1 MREYKA
7 GSRVAVWPAYQVE
20 RMKTKSIQILI
31 ALLGVAAACAQTS
44 ATLQYV
50 GYDPAPKYFS
60 SSFIACQQ
68 VGTGTPS
75 SDATGFTVPINLSC
89 QDQKSG
95 TIQGSLRVDFS
106 SQIVPITISGTWK
119 QDFAFPTPLTVTANA
134 QFNVSAPATDASPA
148 IQIEVTLPEAGN
160 TFYDSVA
167 TMDCTA
173 SKVSAASAQ
182 RSCAVTGADG
192 MSDTSGPPLYIGA
205 YLSIPIN
212 LGSGSWSVE
221 MKLYGKFSLCTG
233 SACTVSGPAFDHIE
247 VVQVVPVTDPKTSA
261 PIVVPN
267 KSTVVRVFGTSS
279 QPADVSV
286 TLKAVDRGG
295 TLPSHYAS
303 LGPNKPDPDSPV
315 QSADFLLPPEWTT
328 SGPLTLQAQYQVANS
343 PTVVSDLVPLVF
355 KPADGWPAK
364 FRVAAIQV
372 CERLA
377 DQSNNCAGSDT
388 APLGDLGGFM
398 RKILPLSDLFRAE
411 YFVAGVWHLRA
422 SQMTM
427 PALREKLAW
436 MYLQLAAKLGANAP
450 DLLLAWYPR
459 DGVIAQSPGANT
471 ATFSWL
477 TRMFGINHV
486 VAIIPDAA
494 DRYSEQIYLGTMV
507 AGLLGPPIPF
517 SPKAIGVAG
526 YDPQAAWVWPSTSL
540 ELHDKVFVAGDAFQT
555 WISPSQYL
563 ALYNAYAPKTTP
575 SPSLAPL
582 ARAAVPAAAS
592 PSSYLL
598 ITGTVQADSSAASF
612 DPGFLTTSAN
622 APAAS
627 DPSGSFC
634 LHFGAGSAALGDYCF
649 QASFQDPGT
658 GAALP
663 SAAFAI
669 QAPFP
674 SGTTRVSL
682 VVNSGASKGKELA
695 AVNKSATAPTVQITS
710 PHTGDHLN
718 AGQLNL
724 TWTATA
730 AGGAALTYNLSTSA
744 DGGATWT
751 PLDVALTDTQYQLDT
766 TQIAGGSQVMFL
778 VEASDGLNTG
788 TATVGPLTLTQT
800 PQISLPASP
809 FNYGKALV
817 GAGAD
822 QLIPISNTGT
832 GPLTV
837 TAATLN
843 NSAFSFISPVLP
855 ITVNAG
861 AQQGIDVRFAPTTT
875 GVQPAVLQIS
885 SSDPAHATVSMTL
898 SAEGITTFVPSVSL
912 ATQSLDCGSAAV
924 GQSADVT
931 LNLSNVGPA
940 PLTVSAAQSSNA
952 MFSLTAPAL
961 PFTVANHS
969 QQAITVHFAPTAAG
983 AQSATL
989 TLSTNDPAA
998 PAVTVHLIGTATAAA
1013 GNAPQIKAGGIVNAA
1028 SYSTTLARGSLATI
1042 FGTNLSTSTAQALPL
1057 PWAKS
1062 LGGASVTVG
1071 GVAAPLYYASPT
1083 QINFQVPYEVPAG
1096 SSANVVA
1103 TSGGVPGTA
1112 TPVALADYAM
1122 GVFTY
1127 ARTTTAVD
1135 PIVVHYSNN
1144 QLVTPT
1150 SPAAPGEILVLYG
1163 TGVGKLNNPPP
1174 TGVAVPISPLATPV
1188 DPFTMTLGGAPV
1200 PVLFTGL
1207 TPGCAGLVQM
1217 DIQLPATLPAGSS
1230 LPVVIQFPGGASPVV
1245 NLAVQGSTTS
1255 APKLTLSTS
1264 ALAFGSVT
1272 VGQSKDLSV
1281 TVSNTGTAALN
1292 VNSPA
1297 VSGAGFSLVPAV
1309 SAFTLQPGGALPVTV
1324 RYTPASAA
1332 AASGTLTIASN
1343 DSSSPATVA
1352 LSGTGVS
1359 ATGPTPGTVS
1369 VSDSFNRADST
1380 GCALGKADLALGG
1393 SGSHYYLP
1401 INSTTGVSLVSG
1413 ALQNNT
1419 LDYAGVQLTVSASC
1433 NGGGETLLQD
1443 LYMRVDLLVPAST
1456 AGVVQAGPYF
1466 RSRAAAPGDGIIG
1479 GSSAGYWVTLTSAG
1493 EVRLRG
1499 LNPNAVIATTGVSAS
1514 FNAAIF
1520 HKLEIVAQGLSLQ
1533 VWLDGARLTFTQNG
1547 AAVSSVALPSTAG
1560 SNNGAAGIAFADE
1573 DNRGKAGGQRARNLV
1588 IAQVAGAGS

>member
-1 MREYKA
+1 
-7 GSRVAVWPAYQVE
+7 
-20 RMKTKSIQILI
+20 MKTKSIPILI
-31 ALLGVAAACAQTS
+31 ALLGVAAAFGQTS

-60 SSFIACQQ
+60 SGFLACQQ
-68 VGTGTPS
+68 VGTGAPS

-89 QDQKSG
+89 QDQKPG

-106 SQIVPITISGTWK
+106 AQIVPITISGTWN

-134 QFNVSAPATDASPA
+134 QFNVSAPAADVSPS
-148 IQIEVTLPEAGN
+148 IQIMVTLPEAHN

-167 TMDCTA
+167 TMDCATP
-173 SKVSAASAQ
+173 KVSATSAQ
-182 RSCAVTGADG
+182 RSCALTGAGG
-192 MSDTSGPPLYIGA
+192 MNDTSGPPLYIGA

-221 MKLYGKFSLCTG
+221 MKWYGKFALCTG
-233 SACTVSGPAFDHIE
+233 TACAVSGPEFDHLE
-247 VVQVVPVTDPKTSA
+247 VVQVVPLDDPKTSS

-279 QPADVSV
+279 KPTDVNV

-295 TLPSHYAS
+295 TLPSRPAT
-303 LGPNKPDPDSPV
+303 LGPDKSDPNSPI

-328 SGPLTLQAQYQVANS
+328 SGPLTLQAQYQVAGS

-372 CERLA
+372 CEQLA

-422 SQMTM
+422 TQLTM

-436 MYLQLAAKLGANAP
+436 MYLQLAAKLGDDAP
-450 DLLLAWYPR
+450 DLLLAWYPHN
-459 DGVIAQSPGANT
+459 GVIAQSPGVNT
-471 ATFSWL
+471 AAFLWL
-477 TRMFGINHV
+477 SKMFGINRM
-486 VAIIPDAA
+486 VATLPDAA
-494 DRYSEQIYLGTMV
+494 DRHTDQVYLGTIV
-507 AGLLGPPIPF
+507 ASLLGANIAYTPHT
-517 SPKAIGVAG
+517 IGVAG
-526 YDPQAAWVWPSTSL
+526 YDPQAMWVWPSTSW
-540 ELHDKVFVAGDAFQT
+540 ELNDKIFTTGDASST

-575 SPSLAPL
+575 SALPAPL

-592 PSSYLL
+592 PSAYLL
-598 ITGTVQADSSAASF
+598 ITGTVQADSSAGSF
-612 DPGFLTTSAN
+612 DPGFLTTSVN

-627 DPSGSFC
+627 NPSGNFC
-634 LHFGAGSAALGDYCF
+634 LHFSAGSATLGDYCF
-649 QASFQDPGT
+649 QASFQDSVT

-682 VVNSGASKGKELA
+682 VINSGANKGKELTA
-695 AVNKSATAPTVQITS
+695 IDKSATAPTVQITS

-724 TWTATA
+724 TWTGTA

-744 DGGATWT
+744 DGGTTWT
-751 PLDVALTDTQYQLDT
+751 PLDVGISDTQYQLDA
-766 TQIAGGSQVMFL
+766 TQITGGSQVMFL

-800 PQISLPASP
+800 AQISLPASP

-817 GAGAD
+817 GSGAD
-822 QLIPISNTGT
+822 QLIPIGNTGT

-837 TAATLN
+837 TAATLD

-861 AQQGIDVRFAPTTT
+861 AQQSIDVRFAPTTS
-875 GVQPAVLQIS
+875 GVQPAVLKIA
-885 SSDPAHATVSMTL
+885 SSDPAHASVSMTL

-912 ATQSLDCGSAAV
+912 AAQSLGCGSAAV
-924 GQSADVT
+924 GQSADAI
-931 LNLSNVGPA
+931 LNMSNVGPA
-940 PLTVSAAQSSNA
+940 PLTVSAATSSNA
-952 MFSLTAPAL
+952 MFSVTAPAL

-983 AQSATL
+983 VQTATL

-998 PAVTVHLIGTATAAA
+998 PTLTVKLTGAATAPA
-1013 GNAPQIKAGGIVNAA
+1013 GNAPQINAGGIVNAA
-1028 SYSTTLARGSLATI
+1028 SYSTPLARGSLATI
-1042 FGTNLSTSTAQALPL
+1042 FGTNLSTSTVQSLPL
-1057 PWAKS
+1057 PWSTS

-1071 GVAAPLYYASPT
+1071 GVAAPLYYASST

-1096 SSANVVA
+1096 SSANVVV
-1103 TSGGVPGTA
+1103 TSGGVPSTA
-1112 TPVALADYAM
+1112 TPVALADYAV

-1127 ARTTTAVD
+1127 ARATTAID

-1150 SPAAPGEILVLYG
+1150 SPAAPGEILVLYA

-1174 TGVAVPISPLATPV
+1174 TGVAAPMSPLATPV
-1188 DPFTMTLGGAPV
+1188 DPITMTLGGAPV
-1200 PVLFTGL
+1200 SVMFAGL

-1217 DIQLPATLPAGSS
+1217 DIQLPTTLPAGSS
-1230 LPVVIQFPGGASPVV
+1230 LPIAIQFQGGSSPVV
-1245 NLAVQGSTTS
+1245 NLAVQGS
-1255 APKLTLSTS
+1255 AVPGPKLALSTN
-1264 ALAFGSVT
+1264 ALAFGSLN
-1272 VGQSKDLSV
+1272 VGQSKDLSL
-1281 TVSNTGTAALN
+1281 TVSNTGTGALN
-1292 VNSPA
+1292 VSA
-1297 VSGAGFSLVPAV
+1297 LTASGAGFSLYPPL

-1324 RYTPASAA
+1324 RYTPASATT
-1332 AASGTLTIASN
+1332 ASGTLTIASN
-1343 DSSSPATVA
+1343 DPSSPATVA
-1352 LSGTGVS
+1352 LSGTGV
-1359 ATGPTPGTVS
+1359 AVGPAHGTVM
-1369 VSDSFNRADST
+1369 VSDSFNRANAT
-1380 GCALGKADLALGG
+1380 ACALGKADLALGG
-1393 SGSHYYLP
+1393 SGTHYYLP
-1401 INSTTGVSLVSG
+1401 INSTSGVSIVSG
-1413 ALQNNT
+1413 TLQNNT
-1419 LDYAGVQLTVSASC
+1419 LDYAGVQLSAMGSC
-1433 NGGGETLLQD
+1433 GGTGETLLQD
-1443 LYMRVDLLVPAST
+1443 LYTRVDLLAPASS
-1456 AGVVQAGPYF
+1456 AGIVQAGPYF

-1479 GSSAGYWVTLTSAG
+1479 GTSAGYWVTLTSTG

-1499 LNPNAVIATTGVSAS
+1499 LNPNAVIASTGVPAS
-1514 FNAAIF
+1514 FNATVF
-1520 HKLEIVAQGLSLQ
+1520 HTLEVVAQGSSLQ
-1533 VWLDGARLTFTQNG
+1533 VWLDSVLLTFTQNG
-1547 AAVSSVALPSTAG
+1547 ASVTTVSLPATSG
-1560 SNNGAAGIAFADE
+1560 SNSGTAGIAFADE
-1573 DNRGKAGGQRARNLV
+1573 DNRGRAGGQQAKNLV
-1588 IAQVAGAGS
+1588 IAQVGN